1 MIRFCT
7 RAELTAD
14 LDRILPPDEPMAV
27 LIVTV
32 REICD
37 RMKEEHNDDMEY
49 EDAATRVPFVEPAP
63 ARVALALER
72 IANSMERRDED
83 RRVEE
88 LALAELSR

>member
-14 LDRILPPDEPMAV
+14 LDQMVPPDEPMAV
-27 LIVTV
+27 LILTAREV
-32 REICD
+32 RD
-37 RMKEEHNDDMEY
+37 RMEEEHNDDMEY
-49 EDAATRVPFVEPAP
+49 EDAATRVPFVEPDP

-72 IANSMERRDED
+72 IANSMMRRDED

>member
-14 LDRILPPDEPMAV
+14 LDRMLPPDEPMAV

-32 REICD
+32 RDICD
-37 RMKEEHNDDMEY
+37 RMEEEHNDDMEY
-49 EDAATRVPFVEPAP
+49 EDAATRVPFVEPNP

-72 IANSMERRDED
+72 IANSMQRRDED

-88 LALAELSR
+88 LALSELSR

>member
-14 LDRILPPDEPMAV
+14 LDRMLPPDEPMAV
-27 LIVTV
+27 LIVTAREV
-32 REICD
+32 RD
-37 RMKEEHNDDMEY
+37 RMAEDHADDMRY
-49 EDAATRVPFVEPAP
+49 EDATTRVPFVEPDP

-72 IANSMERRDED
+72 IANSMQRRDED